1 MRERYVNGAA
11 AEFKV
16 TLRSLLIG
24 ALLLPITVYWVTVVE
39 VKYYS
44 LDGSCL
50 PLFVE
55 PVFILFVV
63 TCFNF
68 LLKRFAPRSSLNQS
82 ELLIICAKK
91 RIGSELH
98 MKFRS

>member
-1 MRERYVNGAA
+1 MREQYIKRAA
-11 AEFKV
+11 IQFRV

-24 ALLLPITVYWVTVVE
+24 ALLIPITVYWVTIVE

-68 LLKRFAPRSSLNQS
+68 LLKMSM
-82 ELLIICAKK
+82 IINLEETN
-91 RIGSELH
+91 GT
-98 MKFRS
+98 